1 MSPHNSRTFNPC
13 YSAAALQGSVARVT
27 HRERLDLTALAEP
40 FRYRVRRDGEGRPV
54 IKGRLGQIEPHD
66 GRWLAVYTDRP
77 RLFVRLWAIPGVR
90 RWQVGDQE
98 ARALVPVD
106 HLSEVATLIQARRRR
121 LLTSEAARKRSGLP
135 TVRGTS
141 GL

>member
-1 MSPHNSRTFNPC
+1 MTQREAVGLLCGLAQSSRF
-13 YSAAALQGSVARVT
+13 
-27 HRERLDLTALAEP
+27 RLTTDP
-40 FRYRVRRDGEGRPV
+40 EGWPV
-54 IKGRLGQIEPHD
+54 IPGRYGRLEWHD
-66 GRWLAVYTDRP
+66 GRTVAVYCDRP
-77 RLFVRLWAIPGVR
+77 RLFARLWAVPGVR